1 MIRKI
6 KLPVVLVATS
16 ISAFTTPFL
25 GSSVNVA
32 LPAIASDFSMSALG
46 LSWVASSFIMAAAIM
61 LLPLGRLADLHGRK
75 RFFFWG
81 SIIVGVS
88 SLACNFAPNEAVFIA
103 LRVVQ
108 GAGSAM
114 IFSTGT
120 AMLISA
126 YPPHRRGMVL
136 GINVAA
142 VYVGLTVG
150 PFIGGMIVEHLG
162 WRAIFEINALLGAA
176 AAGLCFF
183 MDREKQMPQNG
194 EYFDLPGSFLYALAL
209 FSVMYGFSTLPR
221 LTGAVLVACGVVCFF
236 FFVRRQL
243 GMDFP
248 LIDVRLFSDNR
259 VFGMSNLATLIHY
272 CATFAVTFLMSLYL
286 QHVKLLSPSHTGF
299 ILVMAPVL
307 QALFSPFAGW
317 LSDHR
322 EPRIIASTGMALSAA
337 GLTGLAFISASTHI
351 GLILLWLAML
361 GVGFALFSSP
371 NVNAVM
377 SSVETKLYG
386 IASATL
392 ATMRLVGQMLSMGIA
407 MLIFSCV
414 IGDQPLGHAN
424 SDLLVLS
431 AKIILSIM
439 AVTCVAGVFASLARG
454 RVHDGRAAS

>member
-1 MIRKI
+1 
-6 KLPVVLVATS
+6 
-16 ISAFTTPFL
+16 
-25 GSSVNVA
+25 
-32 LPAIASDFSMSALG
+32 
-46 LSWVASSFIMAAAIM
+46 
-61 LLPLGRLADLHGRK
+61 
-75 RFFFWG
+75 
-81 SIIVGVS
+81 
-88 SLACNFAPNEAVFIA
+88 
-103 LRVVQ
+103 
-108 GAGSAM
+108 
-114 IFSTGT
+114 
-120 AMLISA
+120 
-126 YPPHRRGMVL
+126 
-136 GINVAA
+136 
-142 VYVGLTVG
+142 
-150 PFIGGMIVEHLG
+150 
-162 WRAIFEINALLGAA
+162 
-176 AAGLCFF
+176 
-183 MDREKQMPQNG
+183 
-194 EYFDLPGSFLYALAL
+194 
-209 FSVMYGFSTLPR
+209 MYGFSTLPR

-414 IGDQPLGHAN
+414 IGDQPLGHDN